1 MRVFF
6 LTPKLISLIELIV
19 FSVLK
24 LSWESKLLIHLL
36 DHSMLS
42 QNLNYL
48 NMKFATVWGKWINL
62 KIILTKF
69 SHFWNM
75 LSMRKI
81 ITKKSSCMKLSKPWE
96 ISTKKTP
103 FNS

>member
-24 LSWESKLLIHLL
+24 LSWESKLLIHLS

-42 QNLNYL
+42 PNLNYL

-62 KIILTKF
+62 KIISTKF

-75 LSMRKI
+75 
-81 ITKKSSCMKLSKPWE
+81 
-96 ISTKKTP
+96 
-103 FNS
+103 